1 MQDVA
6 ISLADGPYNSGSTQ
20 GLYHPNHQVNK
31 HTIMALRSA
40 PNGKQTGF
48 NLSAI

>member
-6 ISLADGPYNSGSTQ
+6 ISLGDGPYHSGSTQ

-31 HTIMALRSA
+31 QTNKHNIRY
-40 PNGKQTGF
+40 NRDWKQF
-48 NLSAI
+48 LFSFE